1 MALAILSVKILST
14 LDEERR
20 RFAILYRLGAD
31 ERTQKSALR
40 RQIGAF
46 FLTPFAFPLLMAVP
60 MGLIFGRVYEIW
72 DFGLNGWRAMETAVL
87 IALVVAGA
95 YVLYFLI
102 TYFISCGHVICRGAE
117 GGMDERG
124 L

>member
-1 MALAILSVKILST
+1 MQNASVST
-14 LDEERR
+14 L
-20 RFAILYRLGAD
+20 ILGGL
-31 ERTQKSALR
+31 AL
-40 RQIGAF
+40 
-46 FLTPFAFPLLMAVP
+46 V
-60 MGLIFGRVYEIW
+60 LIVL
-72 DFGLNGWRAMETAVL
+72 DVVL

-102 TYFISCGHVICRGAE
+102 TYFISCGHVFCCGAE